1 MAHQLAPLTEKPES
15 LTQIVYQTLR
25 DAIISKRL
33 PPGERVS
40 EASLARQLR
49 VSKTPVREALL
60 RLQAIGLVEA
70 DGARGGRIVRPSA
83 DLIRH
88 IYEVRGSLESL
99 AARLAAE
106 RATPAQRSELIEFA
120 AASLGAAQG
129 QDTAGFRRHDGAFHD
144 LLAAAA
150 ANPYLA
156 RLIDNAYTLTGAARQ
171 RDVPSATASV
181 DCATGHMRIAEA
193 VARGDAAAAAAEAAA
208 HVEMVGLLVLQTFLE
223 TLEPDTSTFTE

>member
-1 MAHQLAPLTEKPES
+1 MAQQLAPLTEKPES

-25 DAIISKRL
+25 GAIISKRL

-70 DGARGGRIVRPSA
+70 DGGRGGRIVRPSA
-83 DLIRH
+83 ELIRNT
-88 IYEVRGSLESL
+88 YDVRGALESL
-99 AARLAAE
+99 CARLAAR
-106 RATPAQRSELIEFA
+106 RATPAQRSQLAELA
-120 AASLGAAQG
+120 DASLATAQD
-129 QDTAGFRRHDGAFHD
+129 QDVEGFRAHDEAFHD
-144 LLAAAA
+144 VLATAS

-171 RDVPSATASV
+171 RDVPSAGDCL
-181 DCATGHMRIAEA
+181 DCATGHVQIAKA
-193 VARGDAAAAAAEAAA
+193 VARGDDDAAAAAAAA
-208 HVEMVGLLVLQTFLE
+208 HVEMVGRLVLQAFLDAA
-223 TLEPDTSTFTE
+223 EPGTSTLSE

>member
-1 MAHQLAPLTEKPES
+1 GRAQ
-15 LTQIVYQTLR
+15 
-25 DAIISKRL
+25 
-33 PPGERVS
+33 
-40 EASLARQLR
+40 
-49 VSKTPVREALL
+49 
-60 RLQAIGLVEA
+60 A

-83 DLIRH
+83 DLLRH
-88 IYEVRGSLESL
+88 IYAVRGSLESL

-129 QDTAGFRRHDGAFHD
+129 QDTDGFRQHDGAFHD

-171 RDVPSATASV
+171 RDGPSAPASPA
-181 DCATGHMRIAEA
+181 CATRHKRIT
-193 VARGDAAAAAAEAAA
+193 R
-208 HVEMVGLLVLQTFLE
+208 
-223 TLEPDTSTFTE
+223 